1 MALFLTLVSSLMLA
15 GCGGTD
21 GAGARRESDVRAHL
35 RRDLDVSS
43 NDARCAKD
51 GSRAWECVVTTDD
64 GVKVE
69 VRVTR
74 ANGETQYETVRG
86 LLDGASVESRL
97 REDYERRLGKSVA
110 VSCDD
115 VIEANDGDRV
125 TCKLTPEGEATRRLV
140 VRVVDDQTGD
150 VAVVGVK

>member
-1 MALFLTLVSSLMLA
+1 M
-15 GCGGTD
+15 
-21 GAGARRESDVRAHL
+21 
-35 RRDLDVSS
+35 
-43 NDARCAKD
+43 
-51 GSRAWECVVTTDD
+51 
-64 GVKVE
+64 
-69 VRVTR
+69 TR